1 MRSLTKLQSL
11 FATALGLTACGAQS
25 VDRTGL
31 TEDVCG
37 GAAVY
42 DPLAGVTPTVPVDY
56 LELRNTL
63 GSPTN
68 TPSVVSKSGTPC
80 ATATDVPTCQANL
93 AAVSNAGGWTPA
105 RGPGLSPTITDLLVY
120 TRGDEVGTITSYDAL
135 KAFLVPVDDVHDA
148 ALLVSQNPDV
158 HHEISCGPDSGGAVA
173 GGFDVVARTGDTCG
187 PGTHLDEELVFVS
200 TAGDVTVKQDVVVQQ
215 GDPNCI
221 NGRRPEGLVRATR
234 GGRGTNAVGAFF
246 AECAHLEA
254 ASVVAFER
262 LAREL
267 EAHGAPARL
276 VKAAERA
283 RADEVRHARTTT
295 ALARRYGAE
304 PEPVVVGE
312 RGVRALL
319 EIALENA
326 TEGCVRETFGA
337 LVAMHQRERA
347 GDARVV
353 AAMRQIAK
361 DETRHAA
368 LAWDVAEWLDS
379 RLSQD
384 ERRKVSDARAEAAS
398 TLRRDLGASIA
409 PELTRRAGMP
419 TPRESLALFDAIAP
433 ELWAA

>member
-1 MRSLTKLQSL
+1 MRSLTKLQGL
-11 FATALGLTACGAQS
+11 FATALGVTACGAQS

-31 TEDVCG
+31 TEDVCS

-42 DPLAGVTPTVPVDY
+42 DPLAGVTPAVPVDY
-56 LELRNTL
+56 LELRNTF

-80 ATATDVPTCQANL
+80 ATATDVPTCQASL
-93 AAVSNAGGWTPA
+93 AAVSTTGGWTPA
-105 RGPGLSPTITDLLVY
+105 RGPGLSPTITDYLVY

-148 ALLVSQNPDV
+148 ALLVTQNPDV
-158 HHEISCGPDSGGAVA
+158 HHTILCGPDSGGAVA
-173 GGFDVVARTGDTCG
+173 GGFDVVAQTGDTCG
-187 PGTHLDEELVFVS
+187 PGTHLDDELVFVS
-200 TAGDVTVKQDVVVQQ
+200 ASGDVTVKQDVVVQQ
-215 GDPNCI
+215 GDPNCVS
-221 NGRRPEGLVRATR
+221 GRRPEGLVRAAR
-234 GGRGTNAVGAFF
+234 RCTNAVGAFF

-262 LAREL
+262 LGREL

-295 ALARRYGAE
+295 VLARRYGAE
-304 PEPVVVGE
+304 PEPVVVVD
-312 RGVRALL
+312 RAVRPLL

-337 LVAMHQRERA
+337 LVAMHQREHA
-347 GDARVV
+347 GDSRVV
-353 AAMRQIAK
+353 AAMRQIAR

-379 RLSQD
+379 RLSTD
-384 ERRKVSDARAEAAS
+384 ERRKVSAARAEASS
-398 TLRRDLGASIA
+398 TLRRELAAAIA
-409 PELTRRAGMP
+409 PELTVRAGMP
-419 TPRESLALFDAIAP
+419 TSRESLALFDAIAP